1 MIYTHFTICQYARV
15 TNTKTI
21 LYLTLNSLKHG
32 TVLTAEVSIQNVHL
46 YLRISSIM

>member
-21 LYLTLNSLKHG
+21 LYLTLNSPKHG
-32 TVLTAEVSIQNVHL
+32 TVLTAEVSIQNVYL